1 MEVMDHKEDRKTHYE
16 TFGKLLPGPQAYKNL
31 ARIVDH
37 LAINITH
44 GSAKL
49 QNKINEISR
58 QGAEHVD
65 MDQFSVFF
73 KILKRF

>member
-37 LAINITH
+37 LAFNFTR
-44 GSAKL
+44 GSLKL
-49 QNKINEISR
+49 PNKIKEISR
-58 QGAEHVD
+58 QGAVHEE
-65 MDQFSVFF
+65 MDRFSVFF